1 VTLRRGAAL
10 LALGLAAWGG
20 AGMAEAPE
28 TSLRPLARAEPEP
41 PGRPLARPGDL
52 GAATLE
58 VAGAEGGSPLRLQV
72 RPFDGPFA
80 QLGAPMLT
88 LPAGPS
94 LLPELTGD
102 DSPAIARQPPLIES
116 EPAEPVLAGP
126 PQIVRAEMLMSEIP
140 EPPVIVGGWEG
151 EVPPARPVAEPPK
164 GGLPEPGRPR
174 LRPATPQDPVP
185 LLPPDPDAPPAYA
198 PDARPDILPVGPEYS
213 VFAVARAIL
222 PQPRP
227 ASVTDR
233 AEQVRVERVRGQ
245 VCGNPLIQGEVA
257 APVRDGGGCGIE
269 EPVRVRSVDGVRL
282 SEAALVDCGTAEALL
297 DWVQDA
303 ARPAVG
309 SRGGGLASLQIA
321 GSYSCRPRN
330 NQAGARLSEHG
341 KGRAVDIAAVVM
353 ADGSRLTVAGDWPD
367 PALTRMHGA
376 ACGIFNTTLG
386 PGSDGFHEDHLH
398 FDTAPGR
405 GPYCR

>member
-1 VTLRRGAAL
+1 V
-10 LALGLAAWGG
+10 
-20 AGMAEAPE
+20 
-28 TSLRPLARAEPEP
+28 
-41 PGRPLARPGDL
+41 
-52 GAATLE
+52 AATVE
-58 VAGAEGGSPLRLQV
+58 VTPAPGGVPLKLQV
-72 RPFDGPFA
+72 RVFDGPLV
-80 QLGAPMLT
+80 QLGVPVLT
-88 LPAGPS
+88 PPAGPR
-94 LLPELTGD
+94 LPPELTRDGL
-102 DSPAIARQPPLIES
+102 PALARLPPLIES
-116 EPAEPVLAGP
+116 RPAAPVLAGP
-126 PQIVRAEMLMSEIP
+126 PQVVRAELMMAEIA

-151 EVPPARPVAEPPK
+151 EGPPMRPVAEPPK
-164 GGLPEPGRPR
+164 GGLPQPGRPR
-174 LRPATPQDPVP
+174 LRPATPLDPVP

-198 PDARPDILPVGPEYS
+198 PDARPDILPVGPQYS
-213 VFAVARAIL
+213 VFAVARSIL
-222 PQPRP
+222 PELRP

-245 VCGNPLIQGEVA
+245 VCNNPLIQGEVA
-257 APVRDGGGCGIE
+257 APVRGGGGCGIE

-282 SEAALVDCGTAEALL
+282 SEAALIDCNTAEALL

-303 ARPAVG
+303 ARPAIG

-321 GSYSCRPRN
+321 GSYTCRPRN

-367 PALTRMHGA
+367 EALTRMHWA